1 MAPFWLD
8 SFRFAAPFYKN
19 SNCNIG
25 KWVDQSGIIQLPAKY
40 PVVHLLISF
49 WNIKHGI
56 YVAILGLFSR
66 YIVSRGD
73 LRKEGRIAEIIPV
86 DWAASEQLKRN
97 RLLAAEGSARNV
109 FLVKNIIIERIQ
121 HFCQKCPIPRRR
133 KNARKSTQTAQRW
146 ILLRKPI
153 FLHTP
158 KNGPARESR
167 DTLSLDSIISARSPK
182 KAIFLHII
190 AIYLHGSQKKVISMH
205 NRIWNSPNLHNIT
218 YFNVLPT
225 FSWFKGSFELPYSNT
240 YHWIHM
246 SVLRV
251 TVPDQYFCTKHLI
264 WI

>member
-1 MAPFWLD
+1 MLCVAGQEVREMLAITTYKIQFSKLQWLLNLTQ
-8 SFRFAAPFYKN
+8 P
-19 SNCNIG
+19 G
-25 KWVDQSGIIQLPAKY
+25 
-40 PVVHLLISF
+40 
-49 WNIKHGI
+49 
-56 YVAILGLFSR
+56 
-66 YIVSRGD
+66 SRG
-73 LRKEGRIAEIIPV
+73 EYF
-86 DWAASEQLKRN
+86 SE
-97 RLLAAEGSARNV
+97 
-109 FLVKNIIIERIQ
+109 
-121 HFCQKCPIPRRR
+121 
-133 KNARKSTQTAQRW
+133 
-146 ILLRKPI
+146 KPI

-225 FSWFKGSFELPYSNT
+225 FSWFKGSFELPYS
-240 YHWIHM
+240 HM